1 MLNSTKCECG
11 LLIRPI
17 YRFLNFSLP
26 LRRFKV
32 HAIPKVSQQV
42 YANNNN
48 NKKNP

>member
-11 LLIRPI
+11 LLTRPI
-17 YRFLNFSLP
+17 NRFLNFSLP

-42 YANNNN
+42 HANNNN
-48 NKKNP
+48 RKNP